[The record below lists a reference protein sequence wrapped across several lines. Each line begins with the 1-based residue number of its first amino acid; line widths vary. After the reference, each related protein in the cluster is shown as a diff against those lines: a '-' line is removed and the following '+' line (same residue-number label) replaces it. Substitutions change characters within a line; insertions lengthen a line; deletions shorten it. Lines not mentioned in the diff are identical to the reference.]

1 MGLDAARIR
10 ESLER
15 LRATNS
21 SEFGVD
27 SHQFLL
33 NKPLTEAVVTAFE
46 TLHRA
51 SLPEEYRSFLTMVG
65 NGGAGPFYGVFPL
78 GMIDDGFGLKPWQE
92 NGDSV
97 GVLSKPFPLET
108 EWNDVSGMPPDDQLE
123 RDEAGYW
130 ASLDEFDKYY
140 WGNSFMN
147 GAIPI
152 CHEGCALRIW
162 LVVTGPQAGRL
173 WHDRRADRAGLAP
186 LRLDNGNEATFASWY
201 EEWLDKALKSARLAC
216 PPNDPR

>member
-10 ESLER
+10 ESLGR
-15 LRATNS
+15 LRAADS
-21 SEFGVD
+21 SEFGAD
-27 SHQFLL
+27 SHRFLL
-33 NKPLTEAVVTAFE
+33 NKPLTEAVISAFE
-46 TLHRA
+46 TLHRVR
-51 SLPEEYRSFLTMVG
+51 LPEEYRAFLTEVG
-65 NGGAGPFYGVFPL
+65 NGGAGPCYGVFPL
-78 GMIDDGFGLKPWQE
+78 GMMDSGFEFAPWQE
-92 NGDSV
+92 EGDFV
-97 GVLSKPFPLET
+97 GVLSKPFPFET
-108 EWNDVSGMPPDDQLE
+108 EWNDLSGMPSDDLLE

-162 LVVTGPQAGRL
+162 LVVTGPQAGCL
-173 WHDRRADRAGLAP
+173 WHDGRADRAGLAP

-201 EEWLDKALKSARLAC
+201 EGWLDKALRSARLA
-216 PPNDPR
+216 